1 MDLTSSANGE
11 NSSSISATRIVES
24 DLACNSSP
32 TEFIWDREGYI
43 SAVANQVFQKCR
55 SPYSRTR
62 PREFPIAKYS
72 LFCENA
78 AVVTLPSGELEVG
91 QLWKTDN
98 DDRCS
103 YVWVNEILQQGREYI
118 QV

>member
-1 MDLTSSANGE
+1 M
-11 NSSSISATRIVES
+11 
-24 DLACNSSP
+24 
-32 TEFIWDREGYI
+32 
-43 SAVANQVFQKCR
+43 VANQVFQKCR

-91 QLWKTDN
+91 QLGKTDN

-103 YVWVNEILQQGREYI
+103 YGWVNEVFNEKVESTYKSELILLAG
-118 QV
+118 